1 MPLLP
6 TAGIEGLPVQDRR
19 FSVFPGHSCVP
30 SLIPCGNSGR
40 GEDVNAVRLGKFEPR
55 YKRGPA
61 DPSEDPA
68 ARAESKA
75 HATLSAEH
83 TGPRDDRGAVA
94 PGERPEA
101 PWRASMDLLV
111 HSLRVSPPFLFFFPP
126 AITTPPRASFR
137 VTRIRAWI
145 PVRTWFLGGGRSGH
159 VDSS

>member
-68 ARAESKA
+68 ACAESKA
-75 HATLSAEH
+75 HATLSHEH

-94 PGERPEA
+94 PESALRHRGGH
-101 PWRASMDLLV
+101 PWTFWFTPFTFLL
-111 HSLRVSPPFLFFFPP
+111 PFFFPP